1 MLRTCR
7 IIFVM
12 FVVLLGV
19 AAVHAQAEDE
29 TLDITNPKISW
40 PAIPANS
47 HEPVTGPLQLLTSPA
62 DRAMA
67 LDLLSRVRQNYD
79 FYIERGPAFDM
90 KVSFNATGQSQHE
103 GYGTME
109 EVWLDGQHFRW
120 IAQMAGSTSGRIVY
134 PGRRQFADGPQPIPL
149 RVQMVRSAFLWPV
162 ANIRP
167 RAELRMQSVNFEG
180 SAVNCILASGRIPNP
195 PAGRHWVESEYC
207 VDARTGLLRE
217 WSAAP
222 GIYAIYDYKNA
233 IQFHGH
239 TIASEITFYENEM
252 PVLQIHVDSIGE
264 ADGVSPEDFRPATG
278 TVTRQVVP
286 GNGGPARL
294 AIFSRGDEGSGPMQI
309 QPVIVHA
316 ALAPGGKIIEA
327 EVITPVDA
335 STAERAL
342 EAAKA
347 RCQCVTFGNTQ
358 KEVLINVKILVP
370 RN

>member
-12 FVVLLGV
+12 FIALLGV

-29 TLDITNPKISW
+29 TQDITNTKISW

-47 HEPVTGPLQLLTSPA
+47 HEPVTGPLQLLTTPA

-79 FYIERGPAFDM
+79 FYVQHGPAFDI

-109 EVWLDGQHFRW
+109 QIWLDGEHFKW
-120 IAQMAGSTSGRIVY
+120 SAQMAGSTSGRIVY
-134 PGRRQFADGPQPIPL
+134 PGRRQWVDGPSAIPL
-149 RVQMVRSAFLWPV
+149 RVQMVRSAIFWPV
-162 ANIRP
+162 PNIKP
-167 RAELRMQSVNFEG
+167 RAELRMQSVNFGG
-180 SAVNCILASGRIPNP
+180 SAVNCVLASGRIPNP

-239 TIASEITFYENEM
+239 TIASEITFYENEV
-252 PVLQIHVDSIGE
+252 PVLQIHVDSIGD
-264 ADGVSPEDFRPATG
+264 AAGVSPDDFRPSTP
-278 TVTRQVVP
+278 TPTRPVVP

-294 AIFSRGDEGSGPMQI
+294 AIFSRGDEGSGPMAI

-335 STAERAL
+335 ATAERAL

-347 RCQCVTFGNTQ
+347 RCQCVTFGNMQ
-358 KEVLINVKILVP
+358 MEVLINVKILVP
-370 RN
+370 KN

>member
-7 IIFVM
+7 IIFMM
-12 FVVLLGV
+12 FVALLGV

-29 TLDITNPKISW
+29 TLDITNTKILW
-40 PAIPANS
+40 PPIPANS

-62 DRAMA
+62 DRATA

-79 FYIERGPAFDM
+79 FYVQHGPAFDI
-90 KVSFNATGQSQHE
+90 KVSFNATGQSEHE

-109 EVWLDGQHFRW
+109 QVWLDGQHFRW
-120 IAQMAGSTSGRIVY
+120 SAQMAGSTSGRIVY
-134 PGRRQFADGPQPIPL
+134 LGRRQWVEGPAPIPL
-149 RVQMVRSAFLWPV
+149 RVQMVRSALFWPV
-162 ANIRP
+162 PNIKP
-167 RAELRMQSVNFEG
+167 RAELRMQTVNFNG
-180 SAVNCILASGRIPNP
+180 STVNCVLASGRIPNP

-207 VDARTGLLRE
+207 VDARTGFLRE

-239 TIASEITFYENEM
+239 VIASEITFYENEV
-252 PVLQIHVDSIGE
+252 PVLQIHVDSIRD
-264 ADGVSPEDFRPATG
+264 ADGVNPEDFRPSTA
-278 TVTRQVVP
+278 TVTRQAVP

-294 AIFSRGDEGSGPMQI
+294 AIFSRDNEGSGAMQI

-347 RCQCVTFGNTQ
+347 RCQCVSFGNMQ
-358 KEVLINVKILVP
+358 MEVLINVKILVAK
-370 RN
+370 N